1 MKTKHGIQTH
11 GIQAA
16 CAVLLAGGCLIAG
29 TAPAQNKPQV
39 IIGYEDNGADPYM
52 VSMAEHM
59 FERHMNA
66 DVEYKLFSSGP
77 AAMSALA
84 SNSLSFMC
92 GLGVPPLVTAIAQGL
107 PMTIVYNQERYTN
120 AAGIV
125 VKPESGI
132 RDVTGL
138 KGKKIAIVAGSQ
150 ASFELATFLA
160 QANVPY
166 ESVTQI
172 NMAPPQMR
180 TSWVTGAIDAAIVWD
195 PVFSALRTAG
205 GKAIKTDGDLP
216 RGASSYNVCI
226 ANAEWAKAH
235 PDLVRGFVA
244 ALDEGY
250 QVTLKDPDKALAEMA
265 RQTGVTVPVAKSELA
280 GYELFSGADQTTPK
294 VMGSGSGAKTS
305 ATYETLVNTAKVLNQ
320 IGRIQS
326 VPSSFESNV
335 APQYS
340 QSLAH

>member
-1 MKTKHGIQTH
+1 MKAIHGV
-11 GIQAA
+11 QAA
-16 CAVLLAGGCLIAG
+16 AAALI
-29 TAPAQNKPQV
+29 TAYAAMFCTVHAQNKPQV
-39 IIGYEDNGADPYM
+39 TIGYEDNGADPYM

-66 DVEYKLFSSGP
+66 EVEYKLFSSGP

-84 SNSLSFMC
+84 SNSLTFMC
-92 GLGVPPLVTAIAQGL
+92 GIGVPPLVTAIAQGL

-132 RDVTGL
+132 HDVAGL
-138 KGKKIAIVAGSQ
+138 QGKKIAIVAGSQ

-160 QANVPY
+160 EAHVPY
-166 ESVTQI
+166 TSVTQI

-195 PVFSALRTAG
+195 PVFSALRAAG

-216 RGASSYNVCI
+216 RSASSYNVCI

-235 PDLVRGFVA
+235 PELVRGFVA

-250 QVTLKDPDKALAEMA
+250 QMTQTQRDHALAQMA
-265 RQTGVTVPVAKSELA
+265 RQTGVSVDIAKSELA
-280 GYELFSGADQTTPK
+280 GYELFSGSDQTTPK
-294 VMGSGSGAKTS
+294 VMGSGAGVTQS
-305 ATYETLVNTAKVLNQ
+305 ATYQTLVNTAKVLHD

-326 VPSSFESNV
+326 APTSFESNV

>member
-1 MKTKHGIQTH
+1 MNTKHA
-11 GIQAA
+11 IQATA
-16 CAVLLAGGCLIAG
+16 AALLVGSCLAAGL
-29 TAPAQNKPQV
+29 AQAQEKPKV

-59 FERHMNA
+59 FEHHMNA

-132 RDVTGL
+132 HDVAGL
-138 KGKKIAIVAGSQ
+138 QGKKIAIVAGSQ

-160 QANVPY
+160 QAHVPY
-166 ESVTQI
+166 SSVTQI

-195 PVFSALRTAG
+195 PVFSALRAAG

-216 RGASSYNVCI
+216 RSASSYNVCI
-226 ANAEWAKAH
+226 ANADWAKAH
-235 PDLVRGFVA
+235 PDLAKGFVA

-250 QVTLKDPDKALAEMA
+250 QVTHNNPDKALAEMA
-265 RQTGVTVPVAKSELA
+265 RQTGVTVDVAKGELA

-294 VMGSGSGAKTS
+294 VMGSGSGIKSS
-305 ATYETLVNTAKVLNQ
+305 ATYETLVNTAKVLNS

-326 VPSSFESNV
+326 VPTSFEANV

-340 QSLAH
+340 QPLAH

>member
-1 MKTKHGIQTH
+1 MNKTGAIRL
-11 GIQAA
+11 AA
-16 CAVLLAGGCLIAG
+16 AAALAASALFGGAVH
-29 TAPAQNKPQV
+29 AQGKPEV

-52 VSMAEHM
+52 VSMAEHL
-59 FERHMNA
+59 FERQMKA
-66 DVEYKLFSSGP
+66 DVQYKLFSSGP

-84 SNSLSFMC
+84 SNSLTFMC
-92 GLGVPPLVTAIAQGL
+92 GIGIPPLVTAIAQGL

-132 RDVTGL
+132 HDVAGL
-138 KGKKIAIVAGSQ
+138 QGKKIAIVAGSQ

-160 QANVPY
+160 EAHVPY
-166 ESVTQI
+166 SSVTQI

-195 PVFSALRTAG
+195 PVFSALRAAG

-216 RGASSYNVCI
+216 RSASSYNVCI
-226 ANAEWAKAH
+226 ANADWAKAH

-250 QVTLKDPDKALAEMA
+250 QVTQKERDKAIAEMA
-265 RQTGVTVPVAKSELA
+265 RQTGVTVAVAQSELA
-280 GYELFSGADQTTPK
+280 GYELFSGADQTTPN
-294 VMGSGSGAKTS
+294 VMGSGAGVKTS
-305 ATYETLVNTAKVLNQ
+305 ATYETLVNTAKVLNS
-320 IGRIQS
+320 IGRIQT
-326 VPSSFESNV
+326 VPASFETNV

>member
-1 MKTKHGIQTH
+1 MKTKFAIQGAAASLLVASALAAGI
-11 GIQAA
+11 AA
-16 CAVLLAGGCLIAG
+16 
-29 TAPAQNKPQV
+29 AQSKPQV

-66 DVEYKLFSSGP
+66 DVEYKMFSSGP

-84 SNSLSFMC
+84 SNSLTFMC
-92 GLGVPPLVTAIAQGL
+92 GIGVPPLVTAIAQGL

-132 RDVTGL
+132 HDVAGL
-138 KGKKIAIVAGSQ
+138 QGKKIAIVAGSQ

-160 QANVPY
+160 EAHVPY
-166 ESVTQI
+166 ASVTQI

-195 PVFSALRTAG
+195 PVFSALRAAG
-205 GKAIKTDGDLP
+205 GKVIKTDGDLP

-226 ANAEWAKAH
+226 ANGDWAKAH
-235 PDLVRGFVA
+235 PELVRGFVA

-250 QVTLKDPDKALAEMA
+250 RVTQSNRDRAIAEMA
-265 RQTGVTVPVAKSELA
+265 HQTGVTIPVAQSELA

-294 VMGSGSGAKTS
+294 VMGSGAGVTKS
-305 ATYETLVNTAKVLNQ
+305 ATYETLVNTAKVLNS
-320 IGRIQS
+320 IGRIQT
-326 VPSSFESNV
+326 VPSSFEANV

-340 QSLAH
+340 QPLAH

>member
-1 MKTKHGIQTH
+1 MNRKQW
-11 GIQAA
+11 IQAA
-16 CAVLLAGGCLIAG
+16 TVALVALGAMTSGRLLAAG
-29 TAPAQNKPQV
+29 NEQV

-59 FERHMNA
+59 FERHIKG
-66 DVEYKLFSSGP
+66 DVQYKMFSSGP

-84 SNSLSFMC
+84 SNSLTFMC
-92 GLGVPPLVTAIAQGL
+92 GLGVPPLVTAISQGL

-125 VKPESGI
+125 VKPDSGI
-132 RDVTGL
+132 GSVAAL

-166 ESVTQI
+166 ASVTQI

-195 PVFSALRTAG
+195 PVFSALRAEG
-205 GKAIKTDGDLP
+205 GKVIKTDGDLP
-216 RGASSYNVCI
+216 REASSYNVCI
-226 ANAEWAKAH
+226 ANADWAKAH
-235 PDLVRGFVA
+235 PDMVSGFVA

-250 QVTLKDPDKALAEMA
+250 QMTQNQKDRALADMA
-265 RQTGVTVPVAKSELA
+265 RQTGVTVPVATSELA

-294 VMGSGSGAKTS
+294 VMGSGAGVKTS
-305 ATYETLVNTAKVLNQ
+305 ATYLTLVNTAKVLKQ
-320 IGRIQS
+320 IGRIES
-326 VPSSFESNV
+326 VPASFDNNV

-340 QSLAH
+340 QHLAH

>member
-1 MKTKHGIQTH
+1 MKKMQWIFGVS
-11 GIQAA
+11 AA
-16 CAVLLAGGCLIAG
+16 LLASSCLVPGAAYSQG
-29 TAPAQNKPQV
+29 KPEV

-52 VSMAEHM
+52 VSMAEHL
-59 FERHMNA
+59 FEKHMNA
-66 DVEYKLFSSGP
+66 DVQYKLFSSGP

-84 SNSLSFMC
+84 SNSLTFMC

-107 PMTIVYNQERYTN
+107 PMAIVYNQERYTN

-125 VKPESGI
+125 VKPDSGI
-132 RDVTGL
+132 HDVAGL

-160 QANVPY
+160 QAKVPY
-166 ESVTQI
+166 ESVTQV

-195 PVFSALRTAG
+195 PVFSALRATG

-216 RGASSYNVCI
+216 REASSYNVCI

-235 PDLVRGFVA
+235 PDLVTGFVK
-244 ALDEGY
+244 ALDAGY
-250 QVTLKDPDKALAEMA
+250 QVTMKNRDQAIAEMA
-265 RQTGVTVPVAKSELA
+265 KATGVTVPVATSELA

-294 VMGSGSGAKTS
+294 VMGIDAGVKTS
-305 ATYETLVNTAKVLNQ
+305 ATYQTLVNTAKVLNS
-320 IGRIQS
+320 IGRIPS
-326 VPSSFESNV
+326 VPANFDANV
-335 APQYS
+335 APQYAKP
-340 QSLAH
+340 LAH

>member
-1 MKTKHGIQTH
+1 MKTRRPK
-11 GIQAA
+11 QAMTA
-16 CAVLLAGGCLIAG
+16 ALLMGTVLYAGAAG
-29 TAPAQNKPQV
+29 AQSKPQV

-52 VSMAEHM
+52 VSMAEHL

-125 VKPESGI
+125 VKSDSGI
-132 RDVTGL
+132 RDVAGL
-138 KGKKIAIVAGSQ
+138 QGKKIAIVAGSQ

-160 QANVPY
+160 EAHVPY
-166 ESVTQI
+166 TSVTQI

-180 TSWVTGAIDAAIVWD
+180 TSWVTGSIDAAIVWD
-195 PVFSALRTAG
+195 PVFSALRAAG

-216 RGASSYNVCI
+216 RSASSYNVCI
-226 ANAEWAKAH
+226 ANADWAKAH

-250 QVTLKDPDKALAEMA
+250 QITKKDPDKAIAEMA
-265 RQTGVTVPVAKSELA
+265 RQTGVTVDVAKSELA
-280 GYELFSGADQTTPK
+280 GYELFSGADQTTPN
-294 VMGSGSGAKTS
+294 VMGSGAGVKTS
-305 ATYETLVNTAKVLNQ
+305 ATYETLVNTAKVLNS
-320 IGRIQS
+320 IGRIQT
-326 VPSSFESNV
+326 VPSSFEVNV

>member
-1 MKTKHGIQTH
+1 MKTKHTLELVT
-11 GIQAA
+11 AA
-16 CAVLLAGGCLIAG
+16 AFAASTAIAG
-29 TAPAQNKPQV
+29 MSSAQAQGKPQV
-39 IIGYEDNGADPYM
+39 VIGYEDNGADPYM
-52 VSMAEHM
+52 VSMAEHL
-59 FERHMNA
+59 FERQMKA
-66 DVEYKLFSSGP
+66 DVQYKLFSSGP

-84 SNSLSFMC
+84 SNSLTFMC
-92 GLGVPPLVTAIAQGL
+92 GIGIPPLVTAIAQGL

-132 RDVTGL
+132 HDVAGL
-138 KGKKIAIVAGSQ
+138 QGKKIAIVAGSQ
-150 ASFELATFLA
+150 ASFDLATFLA
-160 QANVPY
+160 EAHVPY
-166 ESVTQI
+166 GSVTQI

-195 PVFSALRTAG
+195 PVFSALRAAG

-216 RGASSYNVCI
+216 RSASSYNVCI
-226 ANAEWAKAH
+226 ANADWAKSH
-235 PDLVRGFVA
+235 PDLVRGFVM

-250 QVTLKDPDKALAEMA
+250 QVTQKDRDKAIAEMA
-265 RQTGVTVPVAKSELA
+265 RQTGVTVPVAQSELA

-294 VMGSGSGAKTS
+294 VMGNGAGVKSS
-305 ATYETLVNTAKVLNQ
+305 ATYETLVNTAKVLNT

-326 VPSSFESNV
+326 VPAGFDSNV

>member
-1 MKTKHGIQTH
+1 MKTKFVIQ
-11 GIQAA
+11 GAA
-16 CAVLLAGGCLIAG
+16 ASLLVASALAAG
-29 TAPAQNKPQV
+29 TAAAQSKPQV
-39 IIGYEDNGADPYM
+39 IVGYEDNGADPYM

-66 DVEYKLFSSGP
+66 DVEYKMFSSGP

-84 SNSLSFMC
+84 SNSLTFMC
-92 GLGVPPLVTAIAQGL
+92 GIGVPPLVTAIAQGL

-132 RDVTGL
+132 HDVAGL
-138 KGKKIAIVAGSQ
+138 QGKKIAIVAGSQ

-160 QANVPY
+160 EAHVPY
-166 ESVTQI
+166 SSVTQI

-205 GKAIKTDGDLP
+205 GKVIKTDGDLP

-226 ANAEWAKAH
+226 ANGDWAKSH
-235 PDLVRGFVA
+235 PELVRGFVA

-250 QVTLKDPDKALAEMA
+250 RVTQSNRDRAIAEMA
-265 RQTGVTVPVAKSELA
+265 RQTGVTVAVAQSELA

-294 VMGSGSGAKTS
+294 VMGTGAGVTKS
-305 ATYETLVNTAKVLNQ
+305 ATYETLVNTAKVLNS
-320 IGRIQS
+320 IGRIQT
-326 VPSSFESNV
+326 VPSSFEANV

>member
-1 MKTKHGIQTH
+1 MKTKHGMH
-11 GIQAA
+11 AA
-16 CAVLLAGGCLIAG
+16 AAAALIGGVLIAG
-29 TAPAQNKPQV
+29 LAYAQSKPQV

-52 VSMAEHM
+52 VSMAEHL
-59 FERHMNA
+59 FEHHMNA

-132 RDVTGL
+132 RDVAGL

-166 ESVTQI
+166 SSVTQI

-195 PVFSALRTAG
+195 PVFSALRAAG

-226 ANAEWAKAH
+226 ANADWAKAH

-250 QVTLKDPDKALAEMA
+250 QITQKDRTKAIAEMA
-265 RQTGVTVPVAKSELA
+265 KQTGVTVPVAESELA

-294 VMGSGSGAKTS
+294 VMGSGAGVKTS
-305 ATYETLVNTAKVLNQ
+305 ATYETLVNTAKVLHS

-326 VPSSFESNV
+326 VPASFEANV
-335 APQYS
+335 APQYA
-340 QSLAH
+340 QPLAH

>member
-1 MKTKHGIQTH
+1 MKMMQWVYGMS
-11 GIQAA
+11 A
-16 CAVLLAGGCLIAG
+16 AVLASSCLVPG
-29 TAPAQNKPQV
+29 VVHSQSKPEV

-52 VSMAEHM
+52 VSMAEHL
-59 FERHMNA
+59 FEKQMNA
-66 DVEYKLFSSGP
+66 DVQYKLFSSGP

-84 SNSLSFMC
+84 SNSLTFMC

-125 VKPESGI
+125 VKPDSGI
-132 RDVTGL
+132 RDVAGL
-138 KGKKIAIVAGSQ
+138 QGKKIAIVAGSQ

-160 QANVPY
+160 AAHVPY
-166 ESVTQI
+166 ASVTQI

-195 PVFSALRTAG
+195 PVFSALRTSG

-216 RGASSYNVCI
+216 REASSYNVCI

-244 ALDEGY
+244 ALDQGY
-250 QVTLKDPDKALAEMA
+250 QVTMKDRDKALAEMA
-265 RQTGVTVPVAKSELA
+265 KATGVTVPVATSELA

-294 VMGSGSGAKTS
+294 VMGLDAGVKTS
-305 ATYETLVNTAKVLNQ
+305 ATYLTLVNTAKVLNS
-320 IGRIQS
+320 IGRIPS
-326 VPSSFESNV
+326 VPASFDNNV

-340 QSLAH
+340 KHLAH

>member
-1 MKTKHGIQTH
+1 MNRKQWMQVAT
-11 GIQAA
+11 AA
-16 CAVLLAGGCLIAG
+16 LVAVGATTSGTVLAAD
-29 TAPAQNKPQV
+29 KEQV

-59 FERHMNA
+59 FERHIKA
-66 DVEYKLFSSGP
+66 DVQYKMFSSGP

-84 SNSLSFMC
+84 SNSLTFMC
-92 GLGVPPLVTAIAQGL
+92 GLGVPPLVTAISQGL

-125 VKPESGI
+125 VKPDSGI
-132 RDVTGL
+132 GSVAAL

-166 ESVTQI
+166 ASVTQI

-195 PVFSALRTAG
+195 PVFSALRAEG
-205 GKAIKTDGDLP
+205 GKVIKTDGDLP
-216 RGASSYNVCI
+216 REASSYNVCI
-226 ANAEWAKAH
+226 ANADWAKAH
-235 PDLVRGFVA
+235 PDMVSGFVA

-250 QVTLKDPDKALAEMA
+250 QMTQSQKDRALADMA
-265 RQTGVTVPVAKSELA
+265 RQTGVTVPVATSELA

-294 VMGSGSGAKTS
+294 VMGSGAGVKTS
-305 ATYETLVNTAKVLNQ
+305 ATYLTLVNTAKVLKD
-320 IGRIQS
+320 IGRIES
-326 VPSSFESNV
+326 VPASFDNNV

-340 QSLAH
+340 QHLAH

>member
-1 MKTKHGIQTH
+1 MKKMQWVYGVS
-11 GIQAA
+11 A
-16 CAVLLAGGCLIAG
+16 AVLASSFLVPGAVHS
-29 TAPAQNKPQV
+29 QSKPEV

-59 FERHMNA
+59 FEKQMNA
-66 DVEYKLFSSGP
+66 DVQYKLFSSGP

-84 SNSLSFMC
+84 SNSLTFMC

-125 VKPESGI
+125 VKPDSGI
-132 RDVTGL
+132 HDVAGL
-138 KGKKIAIVAGSQ
+138 QGKKIAIVAGSQ

-160 QANVPY
+160 AAHVPY
-166 ESVTQI
+166 ASVTQI

-216 RGASSYNVCI
+216 REASSYNVCI
-226 ANAEWAKAH
+226 ANADWAKAH

-244 ALDEGY
+244 ALDQGY
-250 QVTLKDPDKALAEMA
+250 QVTMKDRDKALAEMA
-265 RQTGVTVPVAKSELA
+265 KATGVTVPVATSELA

-294 VMGSGSGAKTS
+294 VMGLDSGVKTS
-305 ATYETLVNTAKVLNQ
+305 ATYLTLVNTAKVLNS
-320 IGRIQS
+320 IGRIPS
-326 VPSSFESNV
+326 VPASFDNNV

-340 QSLAH
+340 KHLAH

>member
-1 MKTKHGIQTH
+1 MKTKHGM
-11 GIQAA
+11 AA
-16 CAVLLAGGCLIAG
+16 VAAALLAASYLAGGVAH
-29 TAPAQNKPQV
+29 AQSKPEV
-39 IIGYEDNGADPYM
+39 VIGYEDNGADPYM
-52 VSMAEHM
+52 VSMAEHL

-66 DVEYKLFSSGP
+66 DVQYKLFSSGP

-84 SNSLSFMC
+84 SNSLTFMC
-92 GLGVPPLVTAIAQGL
+92 GIGIPPLVTAIAQGL

-132 RDVTGL
+132 RDVAGL
-138 KGKKIAIVAGSQ
+138 QGKKIAIVAGSQ

-160 QANVPY
+160 QAHVPY
-166 ESVTQI
+166 SAVTQI

-195 PVFSALRTAG
+195 PVFSALRAAG

-216 RGASSYNVCI
+216 REASSYNVCI

-235 PDLVRGFVA
+235 PELTAGFVA

-250 QVTLKDPDKALAEMA
+250 QVTQTHRDRALAEMA
-265 RQTGVTVPVAKSELA
+265 RQTGVTVAVAQSELA
-280 GYELFSGADQTTPK
+280 GYELFSGADQTTAK
-294 VMGSGSGAKTS
+294 VMGSGAGTKTS
-305 ATYETLVNTAKVLNQ
+305 ATYQTLVNTAKVLNT

-326 VPSSFESNV
+326 VPATFDANV

>member
-1 MKTKHGIQTH
+1 MNRKQW
-11 GIQAA
+11 IQAA
-16 CAVLLAGGCLIAG
+16 TVALVALGATTSGRVLAAD
-29 TAPAQNKPQV
+29 NEQV

-59 FERHMNA
+59 FERHIKA
-66 DVEYKLFSSGP
+66 DVQYKMFSSGP

-84 SNSLSFMC
+84 SNSLTFMC
-92 GLGVPPLVTAIAQGL
+92 GLGVPPLVTAISQGL

-125 VKPESGI
+125 VKPDSGI
-132 RDVTGL
+132 GSVAAL

-166 ESVTQI
+166 ASVTQI

-195 PVFSALRTAG
+195 PVFSALRAEG
-205 GKAIKTDGDLP
+205 GKVIKTDGDLP
-216 RGASSYNVCI
+216 REASSYNVCI
-226 ANAEWAKAH
+226 ANADWAKAH
-235 PDLVRGFVA
+235 PDMVSGFVA

-250 QVTLKDPDKALAEMA
+250 QMTQSQKDRALADMA
-265 RQTGVTVPVAKSELA
+265 RQTGVTVPVATSELA

-294 VMGSGSGAKTS
+294 VMGTGAGVKTS
-305 ATYETLVNTAKVLNQ
+305 ATYLTLVNTAKVLKQ
-320 IGRIQS
+320 IGRIES
-326 VPSSFESNV
+326 VPASFDNNV

-340 QSLAH
+340 QHLAH

>member
-1 MKTKHGIQTH
+1 MKHGIQ
-11 GIQAA
+11 IA
-16 CAVLLAGGCLIAG
+16 CAALLAGGCLMAG
-29 TAPAQNKPQV
+29 QAFAQSKPQV

-52 VSMAEHM
+52 VSMAEHL
-59 FERHMNA
+59 FEHHMNA

-84 SNSLSFMC
+84 SNSLAFMC

-107 PMTIVYNQERYTN
+107 PMAIIYNQERYTE

-132 RDVTGL
+132 HDVSGL
-138 KGKKIAIVAGSQ
+138 QGKKIAIVAGSQ

-160 QANVPY
+160 QAHVPY
-166 ESVTQI
+166 SSVTQI

-195 PVFSALRTAG
+195 PVFSALRAAG

-226 ANAEWAKAH
+226 VNADWAKTHAE
-235 PDLVRGFVA
+235 LAKGFVA

-250 QVTLKDPDKALAEMA
+250 QITKKDPDKAIAEMA
-265 RQTGVTVPVAKSELA
+265 RQTGVTVPVAKGELA

-294 VMGSGSGAKTS
+294 VMGSGAGVKTS
-305 ATYETLVNTAKVLNQ
+305 ATYETLSNTAKVLNQ
-320 IGRIQS
+320 IGRIQT
-326 VPSSFESNV
+326 VPANFDNNV
-335 APQYS
+335 VPQYS
-340 QSLAH
+340 QPLAH

>member
-1 MKTKHGIQTH
+1 MKTKFAIQGAAASLLVASALAAGI
-11 GIQAA
+11 AA
-16 CAVLLAGGCLIAG
+16 
-29 TAPAQNKPQV
+29 AQSKPQV

-66 DVEYKLFSSGP
+66 DVEYKMFSSGP

-84 SNSLSFMC
+84 SNSLTFMC
-92 GLGVPPLVTAIAQGL
+92 GIGVPPLVTAIAQGL

-132 RDVTGL
+132 HDVAGL
-138 KGKKIAIVAGSQ
+138 QGKKIAIVAGSQ

-160 QANVPY
+160 EAHVPY
-166 ESVTQI
+166 ASVTQI

-195 PVFSALRTAG
+195 PVFSALHTAG
-205 GKAIKTDGDLP
+205 GKVIKTDGDLP

-226 ANAEWAKAH
+226 ANGDWAKAH
-235 PDLVRGFVA
+235 PELVRGFVA

-250 QVTLKDPDKALAEMA
+250 RVTQSNRDRAIAEMA
-265 RQTGVTVPVAKSELA
+265 HQTGVTVPVAQSELA

-294 VMGSGSGAKTS
+294 VMGSGAGVTKS
-305 ATYETLVNTAKVLNQ
+305 ATYETLVNTAKVLNS
-320 IGRIQS
+320 IGRIQT
-326 VPSSFESNV
+326 VPSSFEANV

-340 QSLAH
+340 QPLAH

>member
-1 MKTKHGIQTH
+1 MKKQCF
-11 GIQAA
+11 QAA
-16 CAVLLAGGCLIAG
+16 TAALLAFCYLTSGMVHA
-29 TAPAQNKPQV
+29 ADKQQV

-52 VSMAEHM
+52 VSMAEHL

-66 DVEYKLFSSGP
+66 DVQYKMFSSGP

-84 SNSLSFMC
+84 SNSLTFMC
-92 GLGVPPLVTAIAQGL
+92 GLGVPPLVAAISQGL

-132 RDVTGL
+132 DSVAAL

-160 QANVPY
+160 QAHVPY
-166 ESVTQI
+166 ASVTQI

-195 PVFSALRTAG
+195 PVFSALREAG
-205 GKAIKTDGDLP
+205 GKVIKTDGDLP
-216 RGASSYNVCI
+216 REASSYNVCI
-226 ANAEWAKAH
+226 ANADWAKSH
-235 PDLVRGFVA
+235 PEVVRGFVA
-244 ALDEGY
+244 ALDQGY
-250 QVTLKDPDKALAEMA
+250 QMTQTQRDHALADMA
-265 RQTGVTVPVAKSELA
+265 KETGVTVPVATSELA

-294 VMGSGSGAKTS
+294 VMGTGAGVKTS
-305 ATYETLVNTAKVLNQ
+305 ATYQTLVNTAKVLNQ
-320 IGRIQS
+320 IGRIDS
-326 VPSSFESNV
+326 VPASFDTNV

-340 QSLAH
+340 QHLAH

>member
-1 MKTKHGIQTH
+1 MKKMQW
-11 GIQAA
+11 IQAA
-16 CAVLLAGGCLIAG
+16 SAALLAASYFMSGV
-29 TAPAQNKPQV
+29 AQAQSKPQV

-52 VSMAEHM
+52 VSMEEHL
-59 FERHMNA
+59 FEKHMNA
-66 DVEYKLFSSGP
+66 DVQYKLFSSGP

-84 SNSLSFMC
+84 SNSLTFMC

-125 VKPESGI
+125 VKPDSGI
-132 RDVTGL
+132 HDVAGL
-138 KGKKIAIVAGSQ
+138 KGKNIAIVAGSQ

-160 QANVPY
+160 QAHVPY
-166 ESVTQI
+166 ASVTQI

-195 PVFSALRTAG
+195 PVFSALRAAG

-216 RGASSYNVCI
+216 REASSYNVCI
-226 ANAEWAKAH
+226 ANADWAKAH
-235 PDLVRGFVA
+235 PDLVQGFVS
-244 ALDEGY
+244 ALDAGY
-250 QVTLKDPDKALAEMA
+250 QVTQKNRDKALAEMA
-265 RQTGVTVPVAKSELA
+265 HATGVTVPVAKGELA

-294 VMGSGSGAKTS
+294 VMGLDAGVKTS
-305 ATYETLVNTAKVLNQ
+305 ATYLTLVNTAKVLNQ
-320 IGRIQS
+320 IGRIPS
-326 VPSSFESNV
+326 VPASFDNNV

-340 QSLAH
+340 KHLAAH

>member
-1 MKTKHGIQTH
+1 MKTKYAGVLI
-11 GIQAA
+11 GGLVFAS
-16 CAVLLAGGCLIAG
+16 AVL
-29 TAPAQNKPQV
+29 AQGKPQV
-39 IIGYEDNGADPYM
+39 TIGYEDNGADPYM
-52 VSMAEHM
+52 VSMAEHL

-132 RDVTGL
+132 KDVASL
-138 KGKKIAIVAGSQ
+138 QGKKIAIVAGSQ

-160 QANVPY
+160 EAHVPY
-166 ESVTQI
+166 NSVTQI

-195 PVFSALRTAG
+195 PVFSALRAAG

-226 ANAEWAKAH
+226 ANADWAKAH

-244 ALDEGY
+244 ALDAGY
-250 QVTLKDPDKALAEMA
+250 QITKKEPDKAIAEMA
-265 RQTGVTVPVAKSELA
+265 KQTGLTVDVARAGLA
-280 GYELFSGADQTTPK
+280 GYEIFSGADQTTPN
-294 VMGSGSGAKTS
+294 VMGSGAGVKTS
-305 ATYETLVNTAKVLNQ
+305 ATYETLVNTAKVLNS
-320 IGRIQS
+320 IGRIQT
-326 VPSSFESNV
+326 VPSSFDVNV

>member
-1 MKTKHGIQTH
+1 MKTKHTVQVAT
-11 GIQAA
+11 AA
-16 CAVLLAGGCLIAG
+16 AFVVSCVLAGASH
-29 TAPAQNKPQV
+29 AQGKPEV

-52 VSMAEHM
+52 VSMAEHL
-59 FERHMNA
+59 FERQMKA
-66 DVEYKLFSSGP
+66 DVQYKLFSSGP

-84 SNSLSFMC
+84 SNSLTFMC

-132 RDVTGL
+132 HDVAGL
-138 KGKKIAIVAGSQ
+138 QGKKIAIVAGSQ

-160 QANVPY
+160 EAHVPY
-166 ESVTQI
+166 ASVTQI

-205 GKAIKTDGDLP
+205 GKTIKTDGDLP
-216 RGASSYNVCI
+216 RSASSYNVCI
-226 ANAEWAKAH
+226 ANADWAKAH

-250 QVTLKDPDKALAEMA
+250 QVTQKERDKAIAEMA
-265 RQTGVTVPVAKSELA
+265 RQTGVTVDVAKSELA

-294 VMGSGSGAKTS
+294 VMGSGAGVKTS
-305 ATYETLVNTAKVLNQ
+305 ATYETLVNTAKVLNT

-326 VPSSFESNV
+326 VPANFDANV

>member
-1 MKTKHGIQTH
+1 MKTKYGFQ
-11 GIQAA
+11 
-16 CAVLLAGGCLIAG
+16 LAGAALLIGGCFAAG
-29 TAPAQNKPQV
+29 LACGQEKPKV
-39 IIGYEDNGADPYM
+39 VIGYEDNGADPYM
-52 VSMAEHM
+52 VSMAEHL
-59 FERHMNA
+59 FEHRMNA
-66 DVEYKLFSSGP
+66 NVEYKLFSSGP

-132 RDVTGL
+132 HDVAGL
-138 KGKKIAIVAGSQ
+138 QGKKIAIVAGSQ

-160 QANVPY
+160 QAHVPY
-166 ESVTQI
+166 SSVTQI

-195 PVFSALRTAG
+195 PVFSALRAAG

-226 ANAEWAKAH
+226 ANADWAKTH
-235 PDLVRGFVA
+235 PDLVKGFVA
-244 ALDEGY
+244 ALDDGY
-250 QVTLKDPDKALAEMA
+250 QVTRKDPDKAIDEMA
-265 RQTGVTVPVAKSELA
+265 RQTGVTVDVAKSELA

-294 VMGSGSGAKTS
+294 VMGSGAAVKTS
-305 ATYETLVNTAKVLNQ
+305 ATYETLANTAKVLKQ
-320 IGRIQS
+320 IGRIQT
-326 VPSSFESNV
+326 VPASFEANV

>member
-1 MKTKHGIQTH
+1 MKTNYAIRTAL
-11 GIQAA
+11 AA
-16 CAVLLAGGCLIAG
+16 TMLGCALSAGSIH
-29 TAPAQNKPQV
+29 AQSKPQV

-52 VSMAEHM
+52 VSMAEHL
-59 FERHMNA
+59 FEHHMNA

-132 RDVTGL
+132 HDVAGL
-138 KGKKIAIVAGSQ
+138 QGKKIAIVAGSQ

-160 QANVPY
+160 EAHVPY
-166 ESVTQI
+166 SSVTQI

-195 PVFSALRTAG
+195 PVFSALRAAG

-226 ANAEWAKAH
+226 ANADWAKAH

-244 ALDEGY
+244 ALDAGY
-250 QVTLKDPDKALAEMA
+250 QVTQKDREKAIAEMA
-265 RQTGVTVPVAKSELA
+265 RQTGVTVPVAQSELA

-294 VMGSGSGAKTS
+294 VMGSGAGVKTS
-305 ATYETLVNTAKVLNQ
+305 ATYETLVNTAKVLHS

-326 VPSSFESNV
+326 QPASFENNV

>member
-1 MKTKHGIQTH
+1 MKKQWF
-11 GIQAA
+11 QAA
-16 CAVLLAGGCLIAG
+16 TAALLALCSVTSG
-29 TAPAQNKPQV
+29 TVHAADKQQV

-52 VSMAEHM
+52 VSMAEHL

-66 DVEYKLFSSGP
+66 DVQYKMFSSGP

-84 SNSLSFMC
+84 SNSLTFMC
-92 GLGVPPLVTAIAQGL
+92 GLGVPPLVAAISQGL

-132 RDVTGL
+132 DSVAAL

-160 QANVPY
+160 QAHVPY
-166 ESVTQI
+166 ASVTQI

-195 PVFSALRTAG
+195 PVFSALREAG
-205 GKAIKTDGDLP
+205 GKVIKTDGDLP
-216 RGASSYNVCI
+216 REASSYNVCI
-226 ANAEWAKAH
+226 ANADWAKSH
-235 PDLVRGFVA
+235 PEVVRGFVA
-244 ALDEGY
+244 ALDQGY
-250 QVTLKDPDKALAEMA
+250 QMTQTQRDHALADMA
-265 RQTGVTVPVAKSELA
+265 KETGVTVPVATSELA

-294 VMGSGSGAKTS
+294 VMGTGAGVKTS
-305 ATYETLVNTAKVLNQ
+305 ATYQTLANTAKVLNQ
-320 IGRIQS
+320 IGRIDS
-326 VPSSFESNV
+326 VPASFDNNV

-340 QSLAH
+340 QHLAH

>member
-1 MKTKHGIQTH
+1 MNTNHLNQAATAAVLIGSFLMS
-11 GIQAA
+11 GAA
-16 CAVLLAGGCLIAG
+16 CA
-29 TAPAQNKPQV
+29 QSKPQV

-52 VSMAEHM
+52 VSMAEHL
-59 FERHMNA
+59 FEHHMNA

-92 GLGVPPLVTAIAQGL
+92 GLGVPPLVTAIAQSL

-132 RDVTGL
+132 RDVAGL
-138 KGKKIAIVAGSQ
+138 QGKKIAIVAGSQ
-150 ASFELATFLA
+150 ASFELATFLGEA
-160 QANVPY
+160 HVPY
-166 ESVTQI
+166 TSVTQI

-195 PVFSALRTAG
+195 PVFSALRAAG

-226 ANAEWAKAH
+226 ANADWAKAH
-235 PDLVRGFVA
+235 PDLVRGFVG

-250 QVTLKDPDKALAEMA
+250 QITKKDPDKAIAEMA
-265 RQTGVTVPVAKSELA
+265 RQTGVTVDVAKSELA
-280 GYELFSGADQTTPK
+280 GYELFSGADQTTPN
-294 VMGSGSGAKTS
+294 VMGSGAGVKTS
-305 ATYETLVNTAKVLNQ
+305 ATYETLVNTAKVLNS
-320 IGRIQS
+320 IGRIQT
-326 VPSSFESNV
+326 VPSSFETNV

>member
-1 MKTKHGIQTH
+1 MKTKFAIRTAM
-11 GIQAA
+11 AA
-16 CAVLLAGGCLIAG
+16 TLLGCAMSAGSIH
-29 TAPAQNKPQV
+29 AQSKPQV

-52 VSMAEHM
+52 VSMAEHL

-132 RDVTGL
+132 HDVAGL
-138 KGKKIAIVAGSQ
+138 QGKKIAIVAGSQ

-160 QANVPY
+160 QAHVPY
-166 ESVTQI
+166 SSVTQI

-226 ANAEWAKAH
+226 ANADWAKAH

-244 ALDEGY
+244 ALDAGY
-250 QVTLKDPDKALAEMA
+250 QVTQKDRDKALAEMA
-265 RQTGVTVPVAKSELA
+265 RQTGVTVPVAQSELA

-294 VMGSGSGAKTS
+294 VMGSGAGVKTS
-305 ATYETLVNTAKVLNQ
+305 ATYETLVNTAKVLHS

-326 VPSSFESNV
+326 EPASFESNV

>member
-1 MKTKHGIQTH
+1 MKTKRTLQRVT
-11 GIQAA
+11 A
-16 CAVLLAGGCLIAG
+16 AVLVACGAIACMSLAQ
-29 TAPAQNKPQV
+29 AQGKPQV
-39 IIGYEDNGADPYM
+39 VIGYEDNGADPYM
-52 VSMAEHM
+52 VSMAEHL
-59 FERHMNA
+59 FEGQMKA
-66 DVEYKLFSSGP
+66 DVQYKLFSSGP

-84 SNSLSFMC
+84 SNSLTFMC
-92 GLGVPPLVTAIAQGL
+92 GIGIPPLVTAIAQGL

-132 RDVTGL
+132 HDVAGL
-138 KGKKIAIVAGSQ
+138 QGKKIAIVAGSQ

-160 QANVPY
+160 EAHVPY
-166 ESVTQI
+166 SSVTQI

-195 PVFSALRTAG
+195 PVFSALRAAG

-216 RGASSYNVCI
+216 RSASSYNVCI
-226 ANAEWAKAH
+226 ANADWAKSH

-250 QVTLKDPDKALAEMA
+250 QITQKDRDKAIAEMA
-265 RQTGVTVPVAKSELA
+265 RQTGVTVPVAQSELA

-294 VMGSGSGAKTS
+294 VMGTGAGVKSS
-305 ATYETLVNTAKVLNQ
+305 ATYQTLVNTAKVLHT

-326 VPSSFESNV
+326 VPANFDPNV